1 MREMDQMQDFEPS
14 QARRSKERLAESV
27 RLLWRHRRFL
37 IGVTLAA
44 AVLSA
49 IMSLLLAPRYESTT
63 RLLPAPPSNPSGD
76 VARMLRPEAN
86 ALAGL
91 AGLNPN
97 PGEGRFLALL
107 HSRVLADRII
117 DRFGLMKLYG
127 AQYRHE
133 ARRALAGHT
142 VITEDRKTGVIGIT
156 VSDRDPKRA
165 AELAGAY
172 VKELEQL
179 NAEMNTSGAHTER
192 LFLEA
197 RVQEVGE
204 ELHEAA
210 ERLSQFSAK
219 YSIVDPQQQPKST
232 VEAVLK
238 LQGEVVAAQAEL
250 KGLEQIYTDDSA
262 RVRAAR
268 ARMAELRHQL
278 DQLRGSQALAGL
290 PTDGSLPSIRNL
302 PALGVTY
309 GELYRRSKLL
319 EVVQLALTQQL
330 EVAKTEEIRQLPV
343 FRVMDP
349 ADIPEQRVFPRRTQ
363 IVLASTMC
371 GWLIGIALVLGS
383 DRWNKVSPDDPIKVL
398 VGDAQQRVSAAA
410 VNRSQGAWSQP
421 HRQPVTMAAKDR
433 SEQRDGG

>member
-14 QARRSKERLAESV
+14 QARRSKELLAESV
-27 RLLWRHRRFL
+27 RLLWRRRRFL

-49 IMSLLLAPRYESTT
+49 IVSLELAPRYESTT
-63 RLLPAPPSNPSGD
+63 RLLPAPPSNPGGD
-76 VARMLRPEAN
+76 LSRMLRPEAT

-91 AGLNPN
+91 AGLNPS

-127 AQYRHE
+127 AQYRHG
-133 ARRALAGHT
+133 ARTALAGHT
-142 VITEDRKTGVIGIT
+142 VITEDRKTGVIAIT

-197 RVQEVGE
+197 RVEEVGR

-210 ERLSQFSAK
+210 ERLSQFSTK
-219 YSIVDPQQQPKST
+219 YSMVDPQQQPKST

-268 ARMAELRHQL
+268 ARTAELRHQL
-278 DQLRGSQALAGL
+278 DQLRGSQALAGV

-302 PALGVTY
+302 PALGVPY

-349 ADIPEQRVFPRRTQ
+349 AEIPEQRVFPRRTL

-371 GWLIGIALVLGS
+371 GLLIGIALVLGS

-398 VGDAQQRVSAAA
+398 VGDAQQRMSAGA
-410 VNRSQGAWSQP
+410 VTRSQGAWSQP
-421 HRQPVTMAAKDR
+421 QRQPVTMAAK
-433 SEQRDGG
+433 EQK